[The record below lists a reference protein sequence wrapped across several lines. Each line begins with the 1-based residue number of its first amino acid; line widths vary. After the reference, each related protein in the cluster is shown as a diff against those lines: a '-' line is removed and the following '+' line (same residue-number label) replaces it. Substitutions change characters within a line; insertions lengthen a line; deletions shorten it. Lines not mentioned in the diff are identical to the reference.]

1 MVPVGSAE
9 AATVWEMEDEEHMAL
24 VLAGRALV
32 NLSPS
37 AVEYIN
43 HLAMERGWDGEEYN
57 LQMEYLLTSALE
69 QKGRTAEVYRETV
82 RKLRRDPP
90 EFMREPV
97 TQKRRSSVQEEVEY
111 RHGDFH
117 RRA

>member
-1 MVPVGSAE
+1 M
-9 AATVWEMEDEEHMAL
+9 

-69 QKGRTAEVYRETV
+69 QKGRTAEVYRETMQ
-82 RKLRRDPP
+82 KMRRDPP

-97 TQKRRSSVQEEVEY
+97 MQRKRLSVQEEV
-111 RHGDFH
+111 
-117 RRA
+117 